1 MLLNNS
7 QLIIEILLMVV
18 LIAGIISSRLIVRR
32 LGVIRD
38 SYTALNEMVA
48 TLDASTEQ
56 MNHMFERVR
65 HEVTQG
71 DRRLSVLLE
80 RARNVEE
87 DLIDQ
92 QKMTKETAESLSG
105 VLAHS
110 EKQESD
116 LNGAVEAAK
125 AMLHQLEE
133 QLEKQQ
139 KALEQTKVVESV
151 QLEEESVPHFSDQIV
166 VPAPGRLRSP
176 RPYLRKNESDG

>member
-1 MLLNNS
+1 M
-7 QLIIEILLMVV
+7 
-18 LIAGIISSRLIVRR
+18 
-32 LGVIRD
+32 
-38 SYTALNEMVA
+38 
-48 TLDASTEQ
+48 
-56 MNHMFERVR
+56 
-65 HEVTQG
+65 
-71 DRRLSVLLE
+71 SVLLE

-116 LNGAVEAAK
+116 LNGVVEAAK

-139 KALEQTKVVESV
+139 KALEQTKVVESA
-151 QLEEESVPHFSDQIV
+151 QLEEESAPHFSDQIV
-166 VPAPGRLRSP
+166 VPVPGRLRSP